1 MKKIIFL
8 LIIVFSVSLFAEYR
22 SEIVTI
28 NNVKLDDSEFLIDT
42 TAEKPL
48 DFEKFPIGKES
59 FDKDLKISVN
69 YSLNAG
75 SDVLNP
81 EFELKY
87 NGNRVD
93 YSEELSSALSFN
105 LSKIFTSVPIKNS
118 ETFKVDLVV
127 TYDTSITQDQ
137 TKTISFTFHYDTV
150 PPGKA
155 KNLKLVA
162 GDKSINVSWDYED
175 GVDDKEIDKVVIYYK
190 DSEESEYSEK
200 EATSL
205 STEYKIK
212 DLVNEHEY
220 SVYVKFYDLAGNES
234 ENSEELTAIPVPVD
248 DFYKYYRKSGGKED
262 GGYCFIATAAY
273 GSYDD
278 GMVKILRNFRDAY
291 LPQAFIDTYY
301 KYSPPVANI
310 IAKSKVLSF
319 ITRILLEPFVLYA
332 NFFLYA
338 GFAFKFLML
347 FMFMALLFVKIKAG
361 RIYYV

>member
-1 MKKIIFL
+1 MKTTIFFL
-8 LIIVFSVSLFAEYR
+8 VILFQISLFAEYR
-22 SEIVTI
+22 GEFISI

-48 DFEKFPIGKES
+48 DFENAPIGKES

-69 YSLNAG
+69 YSLNVG
-75 SDVLNP
+75 TDVLNP
-81 EFELKY
+81 TFELKY
-87 NGNRVD
+87 NGNRID
-93 YSEELSSALSFN
+93 YSEETSTTLSFV
-105 LSKIFTSVPIKNS
+105 LSEIFTTVPIENS
-118 ETFKVDLVV
+118 GEFKIDLVMS
-127 TYDTSITQDQ
+127 YDTSLSQDQ
-137 TKTISFTFHYDTV
+137 SKTTSFTFHYDTV
-150 PPGKA
+150 APSKA
-155 KNLKLVA
+155 SNLRLIA
-162 GDKSINVSWDYED
+162 GDKSINISWEYAN
-175 GVDDKEIDKVVIYYK
+175 VDESEIDKVVIYYK
-190 DSEESEYSEK
+190 DSESDSYTQK

-205 STEYKIK
+205 STEYKLV
-212 DLVNEHEY
+212 DLINEHEY
-220 SVYVKFYDLAGNES
+220 SVYIKLYDLAGNES

-291 LPQAFIDTYY
+291 LPQVFIDTYY
-301 KYSPPVANI
+301 KYSPPIANI

-319 ITRILLEPFVLYA
+319 LTRILLEPLVLYA

-338 GFAFKFLML
+338 SILFKFLLL
-347 FMFMALLFVKIKAG
+347 FMLMLLLFVKTKVR